1 MTTHPDA
8 RRAPARSEELGLLYG
23 LTGVAFAVG
32 LVLLLVGLIDTSPGW
47 DDAAGEAARR
57 GAQVVWGVGVMALG
71 FVSLVGALVLSA
83 IERML
88 AAPR

>member
-8 RRAPARSEELGLLYG
+8 RRAPTRSEELGLLYG

-32 LVLLLVGLIDTSPGW
+32 LVLLLVGLIDPTSASDG
-47 DDAAGEAARR
+47 GAARV
-57 GAQVVWGVGVMALG
+57 AQVAWGAGVMALG

>member
-8 RRAPARSEELGLLYG
+8 RRAPTRSEELGLLYG
-23 LTGVAFAVG
+23 LTGVASAVG
-32 LVLLLVGLIDTSPGW
+32 LVLLLVGLIDPTS
-47 DDAAGEAARR
+47 AADEAARR
-57 GAQVVWGVGVMALG
+57 GAQVAWGAGVMALG